1 MSDLSRCVINTQMEQ
16 SFLSACSSSSSCPFF
31 LSSSISFSSSFFF
44 FFYFAQKSTG
54 KLGTQNNSD
63 PIKECHFKSVS
74 IVRTYIQL
82 VVMSHHASF
91 LPFLLLLTSPS
102 SYGFSFPFFYVFP
115 SPSYSFATA
124 LRCNSYRD
132 YSKEK

>member
-1 MSDLSRCVINTQMEQ
+1 MLLILRWSSRFSLPV
-16 SFLSACSSSSSCPFF
+16 LPPPPAPSSSPLPSPF
-31 LSSSISFSSSFFF
+31 LPLFFF